1 VRFIKVYF
9 TECQLIFHF
18 PILICA
24 AVIIIK
30 GEPVIVREHLRKV
43 PMASVCISSI
53 TQAEL
58 LRGVT
63 GKPEANRL
71 PLAVKEFL
79 IRVDIMPWDSDAA
92 EAYARLHTSCE
103 SEGTPL
109 GTMDML
115 IAAHSV
121 AVGAVLVTSDQ
132 AFYKVKHH
140 LSLEDW
146 TRPHDH

>member
-1 VRFIKVYF
+1 M
-9 TECQLIFHF
+9 QLYM
-18 PILICA
+18 LDTNTA
-24 AVIIIK
+24 SYIIK
-30 GEPVIVREHLRKV
+30 GEPVVVREHLLEV

-58 LRGVT
+58 LRGVAK
-63 GKPEANRL
+63 KPEAKRL
-71 PLAVKEFL
+71 PIAVKEFL
-79 IRVDIMPWDSDAA
+79 IRVEIMPWGSESA
-92 EAYARLHTSCE
+92 EAYARLSTSCE

-121 AVGAVLVTSDQ
+121 AVGAILVTNDQ
-132 AFYKVKHH
+132 AFFRVKHH

-146 TRPHDH
+146 TRSHDH